1 MFRPIFTNDKEKAE
15 WYKIINLPSNR
26 KLKYLALSF
35 ISVSIILLIILL
47 IWFETLSR
55 EAFLIMRGCSGLFAI
70 FFAVIV
76 TIYLYRINTAFHKY
90 RYRTY
95 KEHRD
100 YKKN

>member
-70 FFAVIV
+70 FFAIIV
-76 TIYLYRINTAFHKY
+76 TIYLYRINTAFHNQKY
-90 RYRTY
+90 RIYH
-95 KEHRD
+95 ENRD
-100 YKKN
+100 NEKD